1 MGTIRNRMTVVQ
13 HWNSE
18 ELEKIRKDAVKTFQE
33 VADSFGLKDY
43 NVEEKMISPVL
54 EGFSN
59 TEYTFVIN
67 GECSKLGW
75 EESDLFQ
82 EVRKQWC
89 EKHKNEVENM
99 LIVDFGEDYKAAI
112 KEFKRDEED

>member
-1 MGTIRNRMTVVQ
+1 MGTIRNRMVIV
-13 HWNSE
+13 HEWDLARIAKLRE
-18 ELEKIRKDAVKTFQE
+18 DAVKTFQE
-33 VADSFGLKDY
+33 VADSFKLKDY
-43 NVEEKMISPVL
+43 DVATKMVSPIL

-59 TEYTFVIN
+59 NEHTFIIN

-89 EKHKNEVENM
+89 DTHRNEASNI
-99 LIVDFGEDYKAAI
+99 LIVDFGEDYAASV
-112 KEFKRDEED
+112 KEFEREE